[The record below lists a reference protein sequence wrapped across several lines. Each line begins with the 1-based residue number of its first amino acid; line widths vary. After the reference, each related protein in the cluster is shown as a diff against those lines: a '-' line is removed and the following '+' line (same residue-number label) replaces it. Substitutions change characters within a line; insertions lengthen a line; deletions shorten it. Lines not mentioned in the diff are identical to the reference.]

1 MTRLAIN
8 WSMFRKGVD
17 PGDWK
22 PMSNVGAGTRKFAS
36 GNRQELSAA
45 FTWRRGRREYI
56 LHCFQKKTPKTSQQD
71 LDWASLNFPD
81 TALMFLAAS
90 VANR

>member
-1 MTRLAIN
+1 
-8 WSMFRKGVD
+8 MFRKGVD
-17 PGDWK
+17 PGDWR
-22 PMSNVGAGTRKFAS
+22 PMSNVGAGYAKIRVRESSGAFRCVYLATRPEGIYFA
-36 GNRQELSAA
+36 L
-45 FTWRRGRREYI
+45 F
-56 LHCFQKKTPKTSQQD
+56 PKEDAEDQQD